1 MNVLIITYS
10 QDNESIPLVTKA
22 IEQRGG
28 NVFRFDTDR
37 FPTEITLDIYYTQ
50 KTEQLILAKESQK
63 LDLNEVSAVWY
74 RRFAPAAR
82 IPKTIEPQIREA
94 SIGETRATI
103 LGMIASLRAFHL
115 DSRINVEQAKHKQL
129 QLQVARE
136 LGLEVPRTLTTNNPE
151 RVLTFAQECSGD
163 IITKMLSSFAV
174 YDSQGQE
181 QVVFT
186 NPVKAEDLDD
196 LAGLRFCPMTFQ
208 EQIPK
213 ALELRTTIVGQ
224 QIFTA
229 SIDSQRLRRA
239 TSDWRRQGIALLK
252 QWQHYQLPQTIET
265 KLLKLMNYFGLN
277 YGAIDLILTPDER
290 YVFLEVNPVG
300 EFFWLELYAGLPIS
314 QAIADSLL
322 THHQMR

>member
-1 MNVLIITYS
+1 MNILIITYS
-10 QDNESIPLVTKA
+10 RDNDSIPLVTKA

-37 FPTEITLDIYYTQ
+37 FPTEITLDVYYTQ
-50 KTEQLILAKESQK
+50 ETEQLILASESQK
-63 LDLNEVSAVWY
+63 LDLTGVSAVWY
-74 RRFAPAAR
+74 RRLATGAL
-82 IPKTIEPQIREA
+82 IPTTIEPQIRQA
-94 SIGETRATI
+94 SIGESRATI

-115 DSRINVEQAKHKQL
+115 DSRVNVEQAKNKQL

-136 LGLEVPRTLTTNNPE
+136 LGLEIPRTLTTNNPDK
-151 RVLTFAQECSGD
+151 VQSFAQECSGG

-174 YDSQGQE
+174 YDSQGRE

-186 NPVKAEDLDD
+186 NPVTAEDLEH

-208 EQIPK
+208 ENIPK

-229 SIDSQRLRRA
+229 SIDSQRLPRA
-239 TSDWRRQGIALLK
+239 RSDWRRQGLALLK
-252 QWQHYQLPQTIET
+252 QWQPYQLPQELET
-265 KLLKLMNYFGLN
+265 KLLNLMNYFDLN
-277 YGAIDLILTPDER
+277 YGALDLLVTPDER

-300 EFFWLELYAGLPIS
+300 EFFWLEQYAGLPIS
-314 QAIADSLL
+314 QAIADLL
-322 THHQMR
+322 LRL